1 MHEPSRWTQIT
12 TEDPEHSARYAERFR
27 TMAAEGRDLGG
38 EARLIDAMAARNSRI
53 LDAGCG
59 PGRVGALLHAA
70 GHTVVGVDV
79 DPVLIDAAIADHPGP
94 EWIVGDLAELDLAD
108 HRAAG
113 GFDVIVSAGNVMA
126 FLAPSTRR
134 VVLERLRDHLAVD
147 GRLVTGFQAGRDYD
161 FDEFFDHAAAVGLVV
176 DLRLATWDLR
186 PSTPEA
192 DFLVAVF
199 STDTRPN

>member
-1 MHEPSRWTQIT
+1 
-12 TEDPEHSARYAERFR
+12 
-27 TMAAEGRDLGG
+27 
-38 EARLIDAMAARNSRI
+38 
-53 LDAGCG
+53 
-59 PGRVGALLHAA
+59 
-70 GHTVVGVDV
+70 
-79 DPVLIDAAIADHPGP
+79 LIDAAIADHPGP